1 MARETNDPDE
11 WTGTRTVIPTVA
23 CGFCSTKDHNLCPHE
38 IPWFDKLWICGCDCN
53 KSWKPKDVVV
63 KESNKS
69 KWNKPIVKA
78 VSQSVS
84 EEASLGAI
92 SPLS

>member
-1 MARETNDPDE
+1 MAKDVNDPDE
-11 WTGTRTVIPTVA
+11 WTGTRTVLPYKQ
-23 CGFCSTKDHNLCPHE
+23 CGFCSTDDHHLCPHE

-63 KESNKS
+63 KESIKS
-69 KWNKPIVKA
+69 KMEKANVKA

-84 EEASLGAI
+84 EDVGLGVI
-92 SPLS
+92 SPLT